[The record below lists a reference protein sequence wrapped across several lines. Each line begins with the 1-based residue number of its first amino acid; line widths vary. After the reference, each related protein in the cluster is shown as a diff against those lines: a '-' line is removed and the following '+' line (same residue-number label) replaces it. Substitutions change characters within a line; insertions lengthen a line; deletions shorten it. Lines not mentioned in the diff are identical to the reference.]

1 MTVLGT
7 GVTKKYKRRF
17 NMIPLWLMIAKGV
30 KNVADNQNNQIDT
43 FNKNQQYNPN
53 GQPMNNVNMT
63 GDFDNGLGN
72 AFSTFSSIY
81 GNYLDNEK
89 KKKLFQQ

>member
-1 MTVLGT
+1 MLP
-7 GVTKKYKRRF
+7 
-17 NMIPLWLMIAKGV
+17 IWLMIAQGV
-30 KNVADNQNNQIDT
+30 KKVADNQNKQIDD
-43 FNKNQQYNPN
+43 FNKNQQYTTN

-63 GDFDNGLGN
+63 GNSGGGLGN

-81 GNYLDNEK
+81 GNYLDSSKLDDEK

>member
-1 MTVLGT
+1 
-7 GVTKKYKRRF
+7 
-17 NMIPLWLMIAKGV
+17 MIPLWLMIAQGV
-30 KNVADNQNNQIDT
+30 KKVADNQNKQIDD

-53 GQPMNNVNMT
+53 GQPMNNVNMN
-63 GDFDNGLGN
+63 GNSDSGLGN

-81 GNYLDNEK
+81 GNYLNDEK

>member
-1 MTVLGT
+1 
-7 GVTKKYKRRF
+7 
-17 NMIPLWLMIAKGV
+17 MIPLWLMIAKGV

-53 GQPMNNVNMT
+53 GQPMNNVDLT
-63 GDFDNGLGN
+63 GDSGNGLGN

-81 GNYLDNEK
+81 GNYLDDKK

>member
-1 MTVLGT
+1 M
-7 GVTKKYKRRF
+7 
-17 NMIPLWLMIAKGV
+17 WLMIAKGV

-53 GQPMNNVNMT
+53 GQPMNNVDLT
-63 GDFDNGLGN
+63 GDSGNGLGN

-81 GNYLDNEK
+81 GSYLDDEK

>member
-1 MTVLGT
+1 
-7 GVTKKYKRRF
+7 
-17 NMIPLWLMIAKGV
+17 MIPIWLMIAQGV
-30 KNVADNQNNQIDT
+30 KKVADNQNKQIDN
-43 FNKNQQYNPN
+43 FNKNQQYTPN

-63 GDFDNGLGN
+63 GNSGGGIGN

-81 GNYLDNEK
+81 GNYLDDEK

>member
-1 MTVLGT
+1 
-7 GVTKKYKRRF
+7 
-17 NMIPLWLMIAKGV
+17 MIPLWLMIAQGV
-30 KNVADNQNNQIDT
+30 KQVADNQNNRIDT

-63 GDFDNGLGN
+63 GDSGNGLGN

-89 KKKLFQQ
+89 KKKLLQQ

>member
-1 MTVLGT
+1 
-7 GVTKKYKRRF
+7 
-17 NMIPLWLMIAKGV
+17 MIPLWLMIAKGV
-30 KNVADNQNNQIDT
+30 KNVADNQNNQIDN
-43 FNKNQQYNPN
+43 FNRNQQYTAN
-53 GQPMNNVNMT
+53 GQPTNRSGIVQTMNNVDMT
-63 GDFDNGLGN
+63 GDSGNELGN

>member
-1 MTVLGT
+1 
-7 GVTKKYKRRF
+7 
-17 NMIPLWLMIAKGV
+17 MIPLWLMIAQGV
-30 KNVADNQNNQIDT
+30 KQVADNQNNQVDN
-43 FNKNQQYNPN
+43 FNKNQQYTAN
-53 GQPMNNVNMT
+53 GQHMNNVDMT
-63 GDFDNGLGN
+63 GNSGNGLGN

>member
-1 MTVLGT
+1 
-7 GVTKKYKRRF
+7 
-17 NMIPLWLMIAKGV
+17 MIPVWLMIAQAAKS
-30 KNVADNQNNQIDT
+30 VADNQNKQIDN

-53 GQPMNNVNMT
+53 GQPMNNINMT
-63 GDFDNGLGN
+63 GDSGNGLGN

>member
-1 MTVLGT
+1 
-7 GVTKKYKRRF
+7 
-17 NMIPLWLMIAKGV
+17 MIPLWLMIAQGV
-30 KNVADNQNNQIDT
+30 KQVADNQNNQIDN
-43 FNKNQQYNPN
+43 FNNNQQYTAN
-53 GQPMNNVNMT
+53 GQPMNNFNMT
-63 GDFDNGLGN
+63 GNGLGN

>member
-1 MTVLGT
+1 
-7 GVTKKYKRRF
+7 
-17 NMIPLWLMIAKGV
+17 MIIPMWMLIAKGAKQIV
-30 KNVADNQNNQIDT
+30 DNQNKQIDN
-43 FNKNQQYNPN
+43 FNKNQQYTPN

-63 GDFDNGLGN
+63 GNSGGELGN